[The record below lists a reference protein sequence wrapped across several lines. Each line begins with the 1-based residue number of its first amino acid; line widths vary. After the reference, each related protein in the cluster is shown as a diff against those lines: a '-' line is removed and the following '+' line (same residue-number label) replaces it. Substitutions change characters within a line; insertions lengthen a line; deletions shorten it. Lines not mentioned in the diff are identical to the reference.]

1 MKPKD
6 PEKVQKIYKATLAL
20 VGKMGLAGLTMAA
33 IGKEAGIGMG
43 TLYTYFESKEAL
55 INSLFKEL
63 KQDTIQ
69 DLYQN
74 LDPKE
79 PYLLSLKRVFLN
91 FIKVLLEKHEEH
103 FFLEQ
108 CTNSHFLDEEA
119 KAVDAVA
126 FETFYQLLEAGKAQ
140 LLIKPMNN
148 QLIAAHLLGS
158 TREVAR
164 LLSLQPQN
172 LHQQFIDDAFTL
184 IWDSIKR

>member
-20 VGKMGLAGLTMAA
+20 VGQAGLAGLTMAA

-55 INSLFKEL
+55 INSLFKLL
-63 KQDTIQ
+63 KQDTIS
-69 DLYQN
+69 DMYSN

-79 PYLLSLKRVFLN
+79 PYLLSLRRVFLN
-91 FIKVLLEKHEEH
+91 FMKVLLEKQDEH

-119 KAVDAVA
+119 KAVDAAA
-126 FETFYQLLEAGKAQ
+126 FETFFQLLDAGKAQ
-140 LLIKPMNN
+140 MLIKPIDNA
-148 QLIAAHLLGS
+148 LIAAHLLGS
-158 TREVAR
+158 SREIAR
-164 LLSLQPQN
+164 LLALQPQN

-184 IWDSIKR
+184 IWDSVKR